1 MKDLSLHIMD
11 IVQNSIVAE
20 ADHITLVL
28 KIVEQPQR
36 LICEIIDN
44 GRGMDADFLKKVTDP
59 FETTRT
65 TREVG
70 LGLPL
75 LKLSAEMTGGSLVIR
90 SKPMKGTTVTAD
102 FHVEHID
109 RIPLGDISET
119 VTLLIKAHPE
129 VKWTIQF
136 ISFKSDFI
144 LDTDEIKQQLGDVP
158 INHYDV
164 LEWIQ
169 NTLIEGIRA
178 VFGGVLDEVD

>member
-11 IVQNSIVAE
+11 IVQNSIVAG
-20 ADHITLVL
+20 ADHITFVL
-28 KIVEQPQR
+28 KVVGQPYR

-59 FETTRT
+59 FKTTRT

-75 LKLSAEMTGGSLVIR
+75 LKLSAEMTGGNLVIL
-90 SKPMKGTTVTAD
+90 SEPMKGTTVTAD
-102 FHVEHID
+102 FHVDHID

-129 VKWTIQF
+129 ITWTIQF
-136 ISFKSDFI
+136 VSFKSDFS